1 MAELDGQLSIEDRL
15 SAILEAQDEPQDDG
29 PEEEV
34 SAPSTTPEIQP
45 AQTEAPSA
53 EVEGAN
59 ASEEASAPAV
69 DTTAQAAPVQA
80 KPEPVR
86 SPELDQ
92 RLSEATQTQQQA
104 AAARDQYLQRLNAI
118 VPQLE
123 NAVAGEFA
131 DIKTPEDV
139 FGLMQS
145 DPNRYNQ
152 FVIANTRLNQARQA
166 QQQASQEAVAS
177 YRSAEQQKLIK
188 ALPDLADPQKGEA
201 LKEKLRAYAKSQGI
215 PDSRQARDADEV
227 IRLHREMVMAE
238 KLSALESEKAAQAN
252 KLAEANKKAAK
263 APPVQ
268 QPGAQRDTNTNEKAS
283 TDFGRFQKSGRL
295 DDLTAALTHIL

>member
-15 SAILEAQDEPQDDG
+15 SAILEAQDG
-29 PEEEV
+29 PEDNGPDEEV
-34 SAPSTTPEIQP
+34 SAAPEPEIQP

-69 DTTAQAAPVQA
+69 DTTAQAAPVTP
-80 KPEPVR
+80 KPEPAR

-92 RLSEATQTQQQA
+92 RLSEAQQTQQQA
-104 AAARDQYLQRLNAI
+104 AAARDQYLNRLNAI

-123 NAVAGEFA
+123 HAVAGEFA

-139 FGLMQS
+139 FGLMQQ
-145 DPNRYNQ
+145 DPSRYNQ

-166 QQQASQEAVAS
+166 QQQASQEAVAT

-188 ALPDLADPQKGEA
+188 ALPDLADPVKGEA
-201 LKEKLRAYAKSQGI
+201 MKEKLRAYAKSQGI

-227 IRLHREMVMAE
+227 IRLHREMVMAD
-238 KLSALESEKAAQAN
+238 KLKAYESSEAHKATS
-252 KLAEANKKAAK
+252 LAEAQRKAAN

-268 QPGAQRDTNTNEKAS
+268 RPGAQRDTNTNEKAS

-295 DDLTAALTHIL
+295 DDLSAALTHIL

>member
-15 SAILEAQDEPQDDG
+15 GAILEAQDEPQDDG

-34 SAPSTTPEIQP
+34 SAPVTPEIQP

-59 ASEEASAPAV
+59 ASEEAPAPAV
-69 DTTAQAAPVQA
+69 DTTAQAAPVTP

-92 RLSEATQTQQQA
+92 RLSEADKTQQQA

-283 TDFGRFQKSGRL
+283 SDFGRFQKSGRL
-295 DDLTAALTHIL
+295 DDLTAALQHIL

>member
-15 SAILEAQDEPQDDG
+15 SAILEAQDG
-29 PEEEV
+29 PEDNGPDEEV
-34 SAPSTTPEIQP
+34 SAAPVPEIQP

-69 DTTAQAAPVQA
+69 NTTAQAAPVTP
-80 KPEPVR
+80 KPEPAR

-92 RLSEATQTQQQA
+92 RLSEAQQTQQQA
-104 AAARDQYLQRLNAI
+104 AAARDQYLNRLNAI

-123 NAVAGEFA
+123 HAVAGEFA

-139 FGLMQS
+139 FGLMQQ
-145 DPNRYNQ
+145 DPARYNQ

-166 QQQASQEAVAS
+166 QQQASQEAVAT

-188 ALPDLADPQKGEA
+188 ALPDLADPVKGEA
-201 LKEKLRAYAKSQGI
+201 MKEKLRAYAKSQGI

-227 IRLHREMVMAE
+227 IRLHREMVMAD
-238 KLSALESEKAAQAN
+238 KLKAYESSEAHKATS
-252 KLAEANKKAAK
+252 LAEAQRKAAN

-268 QPGAQRDTNTNEKAS
+268 RPGAQRDTNTNEKAS

-295 DDLTAALTHIL
+295 DDLSAALTHIL

>member
-1 MAELDGQLSIEDRL
+1 MADTDGELDIVGRL
-15 SAILEAQDEPQDDG
+15 EQIMAADEADASEAKT
-29 PEEEV
+29 PEV
-34 SAPSTTPEIQP
+34 VAAPEPEIQP

-59 ASEEASAPAV
+59 ASEEAPAPAV
-69 DTTAQAAPVQA
+69 ETTAQAAPA
-80 KPEPVR
+80 TTKPEPVR

-139 FGLMQS
+139 FSLMQQ

-238 KLSALESEKAAQAN
+238 KLKAYESSEAQKAST
-252 KLAEANKKAAK
+252 LAEAQKKAAK

-283 TDFGRFQKSGRL
+283 SDFGRFQKSGRL
-295 DDLTAALTHIL
+295 DDLTAALQHIL

>member
-15 SAILEAQDEPQDDG
+15 GAILEAQDEPQDDG

-34 SAPSTTPEIQP
+34 SAAPEPEIQP

-59 ASEEASAPAV
+59 ASEEAPAPAV
-69 DTTAQAAPVQA
+69 DTTAQAAPVTP

-92 RLSEATQTQQQA
+92 RLSEADKTQQQA

-238 KLSALESEKAAQAN
+238 KLTALESEKAAQAN

-283 TDFGRFQKSGRL
+283 SDFGRFQKSGRL
-295 DDLTAALTHIL
+295 DDLTAALQHIL